1 MKIVKRNREGAE
13 NTGNIG
19 DTGSARSLGSPRNES
34 FTENEIYAKNE
45 RHERHTTR
53 ARFTGNIGY
62 TGLSRCILLLLA
74 AALLLGVA
82 GCAFAKASD
91 TTDLTKGV
99 SASNDVTGRRA
110 DAEFIGSVADFSIDL
125 FKESITGSKNSL
137 VSPLSVMLALAMTT
151 NGADGETLSQ
161 MEALLGG
168 SIPLDMLNEYLYS
181 YANSLPNAEKSK
193 MKIVNSIWF
202 RGDEEKLKV
211 EPEFLQKNADY
222 YDAAAYRAAFDNQTV
237 KDINA
242 WVGKNT
248 DGMIDKMLEE
258 ITGDAMLY
266 LINAIVFDAEWQSV
280 YFKENVRKEVF
291 TDISSL
297 TNSID
302 FMYSTEYGYLDDG
315 MATGFIKPYAG
326 GGYSFAALLPN
337 EDVAIEAYIESLT
350 GESFLDIINSAQKDL
365 MVFASMPKFEYDYEI
380 RMNDALMTLGIS
392 DAFNPDAADFNKMGR
407 SSYGNLFIDR
417 VLHKTFI
424 SVDELGTKAGA
435 VTMVAMSGGGSGASD
450 YETVHLNRPF
460 VYAIID
466 NATNLPIFIGT
477 LMTV

>member
-74 AALLLGVA
+74 AALLLGAA
-82 GCAFAKASD
+82 GCTFAKASD

-110 DAEFIGSVADFSIDL
+110 DSEFIGSAADFSIDL
-125 FKESITGSKNSL
+125 FKESITEGKNSL
-137 VSPLSVMLALAMTT
+137 VSPLSVILALAMTA

-193 MKIVNSIWF
+193 MKIANSIWF

-222 YDAAAYRAAFDNQTV
+222 YDAAAYSAAFDNKTV
-237 KDINA
+237 KDINS
-242 WVGKNT
+242 WVEKNT
-248 DGMIDKMLEE
+248 DGMIDKMLDE
-258 ITGDAMLY
+258 ITDDAMLY
-266 LINAIVFDAEWQSV
+266 LINAIVFDAEWKSV
-280 YFKENVRKEVF
+280 YYDTNVRKEIF
-291 TDISSL
+291 TDISNL

-315 MATGFIKPYAG
+315 MATGFVKPYAG

-350 GESFLDIINSAQKDL
+350 GERFLDIINSAQRDL
-365 MVFASMPKFEYDYEI
+365 MVFTSMPKFKNDYEI
-380 RMNDALMTLGIS
+380 KMNDALIALGMP
-392 DAFNPDAADFNKMGR
+392 DAFDPSAVDFNKMGK
-407 SSYGNLFIDR
+407 SSYGNLVISR

-435 VTMVAMSGGGSGASD
+435 ATLVEMAAGGSGARD